1 MTRATL
7 LLDTGPLIA
16 LLVPRE
22 PRHTWAKEALA
33 VKTRVV
39 TCEAVVSEAFF
50 LLRTSEKASGAL
62 REMLA
67 DGILTLVSLSAEAR
81 AVTQLMERYS
91 SVPMSFADACLVRL
105 SELSSRSV
113 VATLDS
119 DFRVYRRNGR
129 QVIPLLTP

>member
-1 MTRATL
+1 MSATL
-7 LLDTGPLIA
+7 VLDTGPLVA
-16 LLVPRE
+16 MLAPRE
-22 PRHTWAKEALA
+22 ARHAWATEALRVRA
-33 VKTRVV
+33 RVV

-50 LLRTSEKASGAL
+50 LLRTSERASGAL
-62 REMLA
+62 RGML
-67 DGILTLVSLSAEAR
+67 DDELIELTPMNAEIR
-81 AVTQLMERYS
+81 AVKKLMERYA

-105 SELSSRSV
+105 SEMLPKAV